1 MQALPS
7 FEANVVPTIQAAT
20 HEATVTLSA
29 SALQDIIAN
38 AVKAALGTQETTAPV
53 TEKRKPGRP
62 PGSKN
67 KTPVVQLVAPQPV
80 VPQPVQPVAPQ
91 AKQERAPRGV
101 SVFAPYG
108 KFMLVCQDGEAGATK
123 TNPPVGTEFR
133 VLIQA
138 KAIIQDG
145 QAVMKAAEIRRYS
158 PTKAW
163 KRNQKDTGWVTHFP
177 KNLDK

>member
-7 FEANVVPTIQAAT
+7 FAANVVPTIQAAT
-20 HEATVTLSA
+20 PEATVTLSA

-67 KTPVVQLVAPQPV
+67 KTPVVKLVAPQPV
-80 VPQPVQPVAPQ
+80 VPQPVQPVAP
-91 AKQERAPRGV
+91 RGI

-163 KRNQKDTGWVTHFP
+163 KRNQKDTGWITHFP